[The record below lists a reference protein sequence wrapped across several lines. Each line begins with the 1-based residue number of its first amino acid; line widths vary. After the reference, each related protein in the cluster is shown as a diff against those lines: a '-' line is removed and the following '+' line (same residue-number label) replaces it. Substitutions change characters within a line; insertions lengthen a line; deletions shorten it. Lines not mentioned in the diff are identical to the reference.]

1 MSTHTSRW
9 RQPLLIGSLVVLS
22 VACRR
27 DDDRSNIVETT
38 NAPPETARNIESMP
52 APPRAMP
59 DNQPSFAQPSSAQPS
74 SAELGADERMPVAGR
89 DDNIELGA
97 GGHGGA
103 TGMGGSAGSHH

>member
-1 MSTHTSRW
+1 MSTHSSRW

-59 DNQPSFAQPSSAQPS
+59 DNQPSSAQPS

-89 DDNIELGA
+89 DDSIELGA